1 MVGRLGCNRNNL
13 DSCMQARKGYALV
26 PLIKLLKSKKA
37 LFFSSATFIKGT
49 SASLYCYVSRTA
61 MFPELHLGYC
71 CAACYCCAFFLLT
84 PSRDTCFFCKGNNK
98 HACASFIFHDHPSGC
113 YSLFEF
119 KIEITILDKKK
130 ESRLNFLLRKNY

>member
-26 PLIKLLKSKKA
+26 PLMKLLKSKKA

-49 SASLYCYVSRTA
+49 SASLYCYVFRTA

-84 PSRDTCFFCKGNNK
+84 PSRNTCFFCFYAVKTTTSM
-98 HACASFIFHDHPSGC
+98 HALLLFSMITLRVVIV
-113 YSLFEF
+113 YLSL
-119 KIEITILDKKK
+119 K
-130 ESRLNFLLRKNY
+130 LR